1 MEKGEGRDLM
11 KRYGVD
17 AFPTMFLLDGDGNI
31 IYKIR
36 GGRSVQ
42 AFMTA
47 QVEDKSEIPFIQK
60 NRYEAVISQQRC
72 GRLLFLYNG
81 RCR

>member
-1 MEKGEGRDLM
+1 MEKGEGRDLL

-47 QVEDKSEIPFIQK
+47 IKRGQNLKIPFYIQK
-60 NRYEAVISQQRC
+60 SRYELVI
-72 GRLLFLYNG
+72 GRQN
-81 RCR
+81 